1 METLNQV
8 TRVLKLVLLV
18 ALIAIV
24 SFLVASYF
32 FAMALGLE
40 LFYLNPYGLAISKL
54 PYMLLYRSGPWILLF
69 ATLIIIFIPANPT
82 FGLVFAFLWC
92 VFLLCFVAAWKFR
105 ESFHNVIKNSFSRPI
120 GYHFKNFLFAM
131 PVITSMV
138 LTAVIFIVNFQE
150 AHGVPTGEA
159 PLPEDRFV
167 ALFDLSY
174 HSLFE
179 EIGFRVTTIGVFMIA
194 YLLWVGGKASKMSW
208 GQRLKISFLALL
220 YPEKG
225 KKLVG
230 LRTVGD
236 SGVRGG
242 ISSAEWMIVVL
253 TSAIFG
259 LAHYLGGGWEVGK
272 ITSVFVQG
280 FAMGLTY
287 LLYGVQAPI
296 LLHWFF
302 DYYLSVY
309 SLALGIYPNLSL
321 LVSVIDVAIM
331 GLGTLGWAV
340 AIVVGASFLAKAI
353 AKKTKSP
360 DQNTGSP

>member
-8 TRVLKLVLLV
+8 TRAIKLVLLV
-18 ALIAIV
+18 SLIIIV

-40 LFYLNPYGLAISKL
+40 LFYFNPYGLAVSKL
-54 PYMLLYRSGPWILLF
+54 PYRLLYRSGPWILLF

-82 FGLVFAFLWC
+82 FGLVFTFLWC

-105 ESFHNVIKNSFSRPI
+105 ESFHDVIKNSFSRPI
-120 GYHFKNFLFAM
+120 SYHFKNFLFAM
-131 PVITSMV
+131 PIITSMV
-138 LTAVIFIVNFQE
+138 LTAVIFIISFQE
-150 AHGVPTGEA
+150 AHGVPTGEV

-194 YLLWVGGKASKMSW
+194 YLLWVGRKMATMSW
-208 GQRLKISFLALL
+208 GQRLKVSFLALL

-236 SGVRGG
+236 SGIRGG
-242 ISSAEWMIVVL
+242 ISLIEWIMVLL

-259 LAHYLGGGWEVGK
+259 LVHYLGGGWEVGK
-272 ITSVFVQG
+272 ITSVLVQG

-287 LLYGVQAPI
+287 LIYGVHAPI
-296 LLHWFF
+296 LIHWFF
-302 DYYLSVY
+302 NYYGYVY
-309 SLALGIYPNLSL
+309 YDIILNLYPGMFPLVFLVDVATTVLGMIGWIAAAILGIRW
-321 LVSVIDVAIM
+321 VVR
-331 GLGTLGWAV
+331 AV
-340 AIVVGASFLAKAI
+340 ARKQAL
-353 AKKTKSP
+353 
-360 DQNTGSP
+360 QH

>member
-1 METLNQV
+1 MIRSLEEHPMETLNQV
-8 TRVLKLVLLV
+8 TRALKLVLLV
-18 ALIAIV
+18 SPITIV

-40 LFYLNPYGLAISKL
+40 LFYFNPYGLAVSKL
-54 PYMLLYRSGPWILLF
+54 PYRLLYRSGPWILLF

-105 ESFHNVIKNSFSRPI
+105 ESFHKVIKNSFSRPI
-120 GYHFKNFLFAM
+120 GYHFRNFLFAM
-131 PVITSMV
+131 PIITSML
-138 LTAVIFIVNFQE
+138 LTAVTFIINFQE

-194 YLLWVGGKASKMSW
+194 YLLWVVGKAATMSW

-242 ISSAEWMIVVL
+242 ISLIEWIMVLL

-259 LAHYLGGGWEVGK
+259 LVHYLGGGWEVGK

-287 LLYGVQAPI
+287 LIYGVHAPI
-296 LLHWFF
+296 LIHWFF
-302 DYYLSVY
+302 NYYGYVY
-309 SLALGIYPNLSL
+309 YDITLNLYPGMFPLVFLIDVTTTVLGIIGWIAA
-321 LVSVIDVAIM
+321 VILAV
-331 GLGTLGWAV
+331 LG
-340 AIVVGASFLAKAI
+340 IVFPQNFL
-353 AKKTKSP
+353 
-360 DQNTGSP
+360 